1 MATDLN
7 CFYRNEDPI
16 GKLNFADDCKIPG
29 TCYAVIREHDLTKEE
44 VGQRNISII
53 LIHSPS
59 GDSDL
64 ALAEL
69 EYPVELDKKAQLVR
83 YAEERLSVGDLV
95 WSLGWGMTRVGTYP
109 EVLLKVLL
117 RVSAVDLEGDL
128 TSTEVGNANGIPV
141 DPCSGDSG
149 GPLLAERNGELL
161 LYATL
166 FGGGYNCR
174 ANITKGYG
182 EWNSLAPH
190 KDWIQ
195 KILNLAD
202 A

>member
-1 MATDLN
+1 MATAN
-7 CFYRNEDPI
+7 HCFDYCSPPD
-16 GKLNFADDCKIPG
+16 

-44 VGQRNISII
+44 VGQRNIKIKS
-53 LIHSPS
+53 IHSPS

-83 YAEERLSVGDLV
+83 SAEERLSVGDLV
-95 WSLGWGMTRVGTYP
+95 WSLGWGMTYGGTYP
-109 EVLLKVLL
+109 EVLHKVRL
-117 RVSAVDLEGDL
+117 RVSAVNLEGDL
-128 TSTEVGNANGIPV
+128 TYTEVGNANGIPV

-149 GPLLAERNGELL
+149 GPLLAEKNGELV

-166 FGGGYNCR
+166 FGRGYNCKT
-174 ANITKGYG
+174 NITKGYG

-195 KILNLAD
+195 KILNLAG